1 MPPPKSHLILWA
13 GWQLTGPMN
22 HVAVGDGLDV
32 LEVVPL
38 YDTAVIGHR
47 QYLASKRGLR
57 YIAQIP
63 TPREVDIQ
71 AGSRSWSCV
80 AASVRVMRAAGLNVP
95 RCITPQSL
103 ALWCMTYGTIR
114 PVTIDDM
121 EEPQA

>member
-1 MPPPKSHLILWA
+1 
-13 GWQLTGPMN
+13 MN

-38 YDTAVIGHR
+38 YDTTVIGQR
-47 QYLASKRGLR
+47 RYLASKHGLR
-57 YIAQIP
+57 YIAEIP

-80 AASVRVMRAAGLNVP
+80 AASVRVMRAAGLDVP
-95 RCITPQSL
+95 RCLTPQSL
-103 ALWCMTYGTIR
+103 ASWCMTYGTIR
-114 PVTIDDM
+114 PVTTDDM